1 MGSTRGPDL
10 LGRRR
15 RSAERDFANYRQ
27 SLRPEGA
34 APGPLPVARGTHGR
48 LSLHCPGAIAY
59 SMLGGKAFRP
69 IEILGAT
76 QERPERTVEDE

>member
-27 SLRPEGA
+27 SLRPEGSA
-34 APGPLPVARGTHGR
+34 AGPLPVASGTHGR
-48 LSLHCPGAIAY
+48 LSQHCPGSIAY
-59 SMLGGKAFRP
+59 SMLGGREFRP
-69 IEILGAT
+69 IEVLGT
-76 QERPERTVEDE
+76 LQERPERTVEDE